1 MNWIKF
7 SSHGESNNRAFE
19 IMCNQLFELWCKEE
33 YEYELENFV
42 FVNGSGGDGGVEA
55 YGTLKNGDIIAVQAK
70 WFRDKLQSSQF
81 SQIRNSFKTAMKVHP
96 EIKKYIVCIPRDLGG
111 ERVIKGG
118 KIAKHVEFNKWKEM
132 SEEFKLSNPDVE
144 LVLWNETTIHQRL
157 TKSGGQGIYKYW
169 FENTV
174 VFDDQFSLS
183 LERIK
188 NGWANTKYISEIYTE
203 GYIHDKLELFL
214 GSVELNR
221 KRLDCICNLISR
233 FRLLIRYYQDLLE
246 LKNIDEDKD
255 ITKKINNDISML
267 NKWIIVFEQN
277 QDIVKKGGTL

>member
-96 EIKKYIVCIPRDLGG
+96 EIKK
-111 ERVIKGG
+111 
-118 KIAKHVEFNKWKEM
+118 
-132 SEEFKLSNPDVE
+132 
-144 LVLWNETTIHQRL
+144 
-157 TKSGGQGIYKYW
+157 
-169 FENTV
+169 
-174 VFDDQFSLS
+174 
-183 LERIK
+183 
-188 NGWANTKYISEIYTE
+188 
-203 GYIHDKLELFL
+203 
-214 GSVELNR
+214 
-221 KRLDCICNLISR
+221 
-233 FRLLIRYYQDLLE
+233 
-246 LKNIDEDKD
+246 
-255 ITKKINNDISML
+255 
-267 NKWIIVFEQN
+267 
-277 QDIVKKGGTL
+277 